1 MDKIE
6 KIIWTDDG
14 IKSFEDII
22 QYITNDSTYYASE
35 LAKKILSSIEK
46 LPEFPYMGRIVPE
59 YNNPDIRE
67 IIYHNYRI
75 VYKISANAVY
85 LLLVIHG
92 SRQLPEISIAEV
104 T

>member
-22 QYITNDSTYYASE
+22 QYISNDSTYYASE
-35 LAKKILSSIEK
+35 FAKRILSSIEN

-59 YNNPDIRE
+59 YNNPDLRE
-67 IIYHNYRI
+67 IIYQNYRI
-75 VYKISANAVY
+75 LYKIRGNAVY
-85 LLLVIHG
+85 LILVIHG
-92 SRQLPEISIAEV
+92 SRHLPEIEESHR
-104 T
+104 